1 MAVVTDA
8 TADGSGAEKGKN
20 VQYCVENST
29 CITPAVVNNFNTHV
43 RICIA
48 SENVIISSAKGTDE
62 NMRREHAFE
71 KSGKTRVP
79 HGALDDVAYESLV

>member
-1 MAVVTDA
+1 MVTDA
-8 TADGSGAEKGKN
+8 TADGSGAEKGED
-20 VQYCVENST
+20 VQHCVENST
-29 CITPAVVNNFNTHV
+29 CVTPAAVNNFDAHV

-48 SENVIISSAKGTDE
+48 SENVVISCAKGTDE

>member
-1 MAVVTDA
+1 MVTDA
-8 TADGSGAEKGKN
+8 TADGRGAEKGED
-20 VQYCVENST
+20 VQHCVKNST
-29 CITPAVVNNFNTHV
+29 CITSAAVNSFDANV

-48 SENVIISSAKGTDE
+48 SEVVIISCTKGTDE

>member
-8 TADGSGAEKGKN
+8 TADGSRAEKGED
-20 VQYCVENST
+20 VQHCVKNST
-29 CITPAVVNNFNTHV
+29 CVTPADVNNFDAHV

-48 SENVIISSAKGTDE
+48 SEVVIISCAKGTDE

-71 KSGKTRVP
+71 KSGKTCVP